1 MPEFKAQE
9 AARQERKMAELAPF
23 IAAAFRRKTV
33 MRAPADEEIPTYQ
46 AYGTT
51 VALTDADIA
60 KMPDGNR
67 HRALAFRRIADIA
80 ERS

>member
-1 MPEFKAQE
+1 
-9 AARQERKMAELAPF
+9 MAELAPF
-23 IAAAFRRKTV
+23 IEAAFARKKT
-33 MRAPADEEIPTYQ
+33 MAPLADADIPTCQ

-80 ERS
+80 ERA

>member
-1 MPEFKAQE
+1 
-9 AARQERKMAELAPF
+9 MAPLAD
-23 IAAAFRRKTV
+23 
-33 MRAPADEEIPTYQ
+33 ADIPTCQ

-67 HRALAFRRIADIA
+67 HRALAFRKIADIA